1 MTAMGV
7 PNRLRGS
14 IFEGQTRRPLRCL
27 AGSPGELAILGD
39 LVQDRDV
46 KRNAVTHRTRLPGD
60 RVFMSARDEL
70 KSFMEPRSIAL
81 VGVPRR
87 TGRLSLNILENL
99 LEYGY
104 KGKVYPVNPHAREIA
119 GVKVYPALEAVPDEI
134 DLALIATPRP
144 SVLPVVQECARKRIK
159 AVAILTQ
166 GFADFDEGGKAMEE
180 EMVRMLRGAG
190 SRLLGPNTL
199 GVANAYIR
207 LNTSFARPE
216 VTEIPVGVIA
226 QTGSFFTGTQRFLPS
241 GKSID
246 LGNTS
251 DVDFCDALEYFEDDL
266 ETKVIGLYVEGIR
279 NGRRFREVARRV
291 AMKKPVIALKSG
303 RSRWGLQAARSHTAQ
318 LTGSDHVYDAA
329 FRQCGVMRAAD
340 IEEQGDLARAF
351 CRLPLMRGKGLGVVT
366 MSGSAGVLAADAC
379 QDHGL
384 EMAHLLP
391 ETKAAISEMSLPWV
405 NIQNP
410 VDVWPAIFS
419 ETKSS
424 LLDRY
429 MRVSR
434 DVLEKVAGD
443 PTVDGILFIAGVMN
457 PRDVLDPTEVVVEIA
472 EAFPHKPIVCMVHGR
487 NSPAI
492 TERLERTEKT
502 VVFPSCERAVRAL
515 GRLRK
520 YAEFREKEH
529 SL

>member
-1 MTAMGV
+1 VRAKEQMKFF
-7 PNRLRGS
+7 L
-14 IFEGQTRRPLRCL
+14 
-27 AGSPGELAILGD
+27 
-39 LVQDRDV
+39 
-46 KRNAVTHRTRLPGD
+46 
-60 RVFMSARDEL
+60 
-70 KSFMEPRSIAL
+70 EPRSVAL
-81 VGVPRR
+81 IGIPRR
-87 TGRLSLNILENL
+87 TGKLSLNILENL
-99 LEYGY
+99 LEYGFR
-104 KGKVYPVNPHAREIA
+104 GRVYPVNPNAREISGLRA
-119 GVKVYPALEAVPDEI
+119 YPTLADVPDEI

-144 SVLPVVQECARKRIK
+144 SVLPVVEECARKGVK
-159 AVAILTQ
+159 AVAVVTQ
-166 GFADFDEGGKAMEE
+166 GFADFDEEGRSLEA
-180 EMVRMLRGAG
+180 EMVRILKGAG

-199 GVANAYIR
+199 GVANAFIR

-241 GKSID
+241 GKGID

-251 DVDFCDALEYFEDDL
+251 DVDFCDGLEYFEDDPQ
-266 ETKVIGLYVEGIR
+266 TRVVALYIEGIR
-279 NGRRFREVARRV
+279 DGRRFMEVARRV
-291 AMKKPVIALKSG
+291 ARKKPVIALKSG

-318 LTGSDHVYDAA
+318 LAGVDELYSAA

-351 CRLPLMRGKGLGVVT
+351 CRLPLMTGKGLCVVT

-379 QDHGL
+379 EDWGL
-384 EMAHLLP
+384 EMAPLLP
-391 ETKAAISEMSLPWV
+391 ETRAAIKEMSLPWV

-429 MRVSR
+429 IRVSR
-434 DVLEKVAGD
+434 AVLEKVAMD

-457 PRDVLDPTEVVVEIA
+457 PRDILDPTEVVVEIA
-472 EAFPHKPIVCMVHGR
+472 EAFPGKPIVCVVHGR

-492 TERLERTEKT
+492 TERLERTGKT

-515 GRLRK
+515 GRIRQ
-520 YAEFREKEH
+520 YAEFRGKED
-529 SL
+529 SS